1 MRDRAA
7 IVGAGALAAFLF
19 LRGRGVARASHA
31 RGVAEAQLVTG
42 RVPGRFALSEAEA
55 DRFYADVL
63 AELQLT
69 PTDNRLRFARAWR
82 LAEGAEAA
90 WNPWNT
96 TWAGKVSPGVRAS
109 KYNSAGV
116 GNYATRA
123 DGVAATAKTLRL
135 RYYADL
141 RARLTRDDTPGLVAQ
156 SPDLRTWGTGAGVAR
171 MLLAFPDAIPYRS
184 PLFGV

>member
-7 IVGAGALAAFLF
+7 ILGAATFAAFLF
-19 LRGRGVARASHA
+19 FRARGVARGAHA
-31 RGVAEAQLVTG
+31 RGVAAAQLVTG

-55 DRFYADVL
+55 DRFYLDVL
-63 AELQLT
+63 AALQLA

-82 LAEGAEAA
+82 LAEGGEAT

-96 TWAGKVSPGVRAS
+96 TWAGKVAPGVRAS
-109 KYNSAGV
+109 KYNGAGV

-123 DGVAATAKTLRL
+123 DGVAATVKTLRL

-141 RARLTRDDTPGLVAQ
+141 RARLARDDTPELVAQ

-171 MLLAFPDAIPYRS
+171 MLTAFPGAIPYRS